1 MISQRAKYALHAL
14 IALARARDSM
24 MIGEIAGQKRI
35 PRKFLEQILLQLK
48 RHGIVMSRRGKLGGY
63 ELLMP
68 ADRITF
74 GEILRIVDGP
84 IAPLAC
90 LSRTSYRRC
99 LDCRSEQSCKVRRV
113 FARVAEE
120 LRAVLDNTT
129 VADALAEVRSDNE
142 LSGTIVQPKAGSPNR
157 ESLRK
162 RKS

>member
-1 MISQRAKYALHAL
+1 
-14 IALARARDSM
+14 M
-24 MIGEIAGQKRI
+24 MIGEIAGQERI

-48 RHGIVMSRRGKLGGY
+48 RHGVVMSRRGKLGGY

-90 LSRTSYRRC
+90 LSRTAYRRC

-129 VADALAEVRSDNE
+129 VADALAEVRSP
-142 LSGTIVQPKAGSPNR
+142 IVQRPRSKAGSR
-157 ESLRK
+157 A
-162 RKS
+162 